1 MKKLTKVL
9 ICNSVGKDDDGNHY
23 ILFPSRWSTCVGKTK
38 SFNFY
43 PYELGYL
50 SSMLKQNPRLKVKM
64 VDGNYEELN
73 AEDYYNKYQ
82 NFRPDYLV
90 METSSVVYKYD
101 LRFALKF
108 KKKFGTKLIFC
119 GQHATA
125 FPENLLKDGVDYVA
139 TGEYEPAIV
148 KLMAKM
154 SPKKIDGIYP
164 NPVKELLDVNT
175 LPFPEDDDISR
186 MNYTRIGGCDYR
198 EIEFFATRGCP
209 MNCNFCV
216 ARQTYYGKPNFRV
229 RNVQNVID
237 EIKYLRKKYPE
248 MEGIFFDEENH
259 NSNKKFVMEL
269 CQAIIDNKLADLKY
283 DAMCG
288 YWTFDE
294 EMMAKMREAG
304 YYKIRI
310 GIETASVKTAHG
322 MVKNVNVDRII
333 EVLKMAKKVGMRMYA
348 TFTFGSPDSNLI
360 EDGKTLKLIE
370 GLTKDGL
377 LWDFQASVCTP
388 QPGTPFYNLLKNKNY
403 LLTDD
408 WRKYNGNTAVY
419 EYPDYKKS
427 EIESNLPKAAWLY
440 LMTRVSRTGWWGT
453 MMEIVRRDG
462 WRSFFIKLNAFGG
475 AYWRSTRV

>member
-1 MKKLTKVL
+1 MKSRTKVL
-9 ICNSVGKDDDGNHY
+9 IANSVGKDDDGNHY

-50 SSMLKQNPRLKVKM
+50 SSMLKQNKDLEVKM
-64 VDGNYEELN
+64 VDGNYEELT
-73 AEDYYNKYQ
+73 AEEYFEKYKK
-82 NFRPDYLV
+82 FMPDYLV
-90 METSSVVYKYD
+90 VETSSVVYKYD

-108 KKKFGTKLIFC
+108 KEKYGTKIIFC
-119 GQHATA
+119 GQHPTA
-125 FPENLLKDGVDYVA
+125 FPKEVLADGVDYVA
-139 TGEYEPAIV
+139 TGEYEPAVV
-148 KLMAKM
+148 KLVSGEK
-154 SPKKIDGIYP
+154 PKTIDGIYP
-164 NPVKELLDVNT
+164 NPVKELLDVHT

-186 MNYTRIGGCDYR
+186 MNYTRIGGCDYK

-229 RNVQNVID
+229 REVQNVID
-237 EIKYLRKKYPE
+237 EIKYLKNKYPE
-248 MEGIFFDEENH
+248 MDGIFFDEENH

-269 CQAIIDNKLADLKY
+269 CQAIIDNGLQDLKY

-294 EMMAKMREAG
+294 EMLTMMRKAG

-310 GIETASVKTAHG
+310 GIETASVKTALG

-348 TFTFGSPDSNLI
+348 TFTFGSPDSNLT
-360 EDGKTLKLIE
+360 EDGKTLDLIE
-370 GLTKDGL
+370 KLTKEGL

-388 QPGTPFYNLLKNKNY
+388 QPGTPFYNLLKSRGN

-419 EYPDYKKS
+419 EYPDYKKRD
-427 EIESNLPKAAWLY
+427 IESNLPKAAWLY
-440 LMTRVSRTGWWGT
+440 LKTRVRRRGVAETV
-453 MMEIVRRDG
+453 MEIVRRDG
-462 WRSFFIKLNAFGG
+462 WNSFGVKLIAFGK
-475 AYWRSTRV
+475 AYYRAMTA

>member
-1 MKKLTKVL
+1 MKITKKVL
-9 ICNSVGKDDDGNHY
+9 VCNSVGLDDEGNHY

-50 SSMLKQNPRLKVKM
+50 SSMLKQNKKLKVKM
-64 VDGNYEELN
+64 VDGNYEELT
-73 AEDYYNKYQ
+73 AEAYFEKYKS
-82 NFRPDYLV
+82 FRPDYLV
-90 METSSVVYKYD
+90 LETSSVVYKYD

-119 GQHATA
+119 GQHPTA
-125 FPENLLKDGVDYVA
+125 FPSDVLADGIDFVA
-139 TGEYEPAIV
+139 TGEYEPAVV
-148 KLMAKM
+148 KLIEGQSA
-154 SPKKIDGIYP
+154 KKIDGIYP
-164 NPVKELLDVNT
+164 NPVKELLDVT
-175 LPFPEDDDISR
+175 KLPFPEDKDISR
-186 MNYTRIGGCDYR
+186 INYTRIGGCDYK

-229 RNVQNVID
+229 REVADVIA
-237 EIKYLRKKYPE
+237 EIKYLKNKYPE

-269 CQAIIDNKLADLKY
+269 CQAIIDNKLTDLKY

-294 EMMAKMREAG
+294 EMMAMMRKAG

-310 GIETASVKTAHG
+310 GIETASVKTARG

-348 TFTFGSPDSNLI
+348 TFTFGSPDSNVV
-360 EDGKTLKLIE
+360 EDGKTLDLINK
-370 GLTKDGL
+370 LTKEGL

-388 QPGTPFYNLLKNKNY
+388 QPGTPFYNLLMDKGY
-403 LLTDD
+403 LLTSD

-419 EYPDYKKS
+419 QYPDYSKK
-427 EIESNLPKAAWLY
+427 EIESNLPKAAMLY
-440 LMTRVSRTGWWGT
+440 LKTRIRHSGFVGT
-453 MMEIVRRDG
+453 IREIVKRDG
-462 WRSFFIKLNAFGG
+462 WRGFGIKLGAF
-475 AYWRSTRV
+475 TRTYLLTFI